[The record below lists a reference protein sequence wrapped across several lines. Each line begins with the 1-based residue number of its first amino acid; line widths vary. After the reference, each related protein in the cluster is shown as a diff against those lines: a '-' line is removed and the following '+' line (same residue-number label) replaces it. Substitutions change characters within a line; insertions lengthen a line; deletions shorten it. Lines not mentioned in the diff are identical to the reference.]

1 MMSPLTFKQQTY
13 PLNPSAIL
21 DFSLE
26 DEQEITLKIY
36 NTFGQ
41 IVHVIFDGN
50 VLKSGHHQLR
60 LYGEAF
66 PPGGCY
72 ARLQTR
78 DGVFHQSLALTA
90 EVA

>member
-1 MMSPLTFKQQTY
+1 MVSPLTFSQQTY
-13 PLNPSAIL
+13 PLNPGAIL
-21 DFSLE
+21 AFTLE

-36 NTFGQ
+36 NNYGQ

-66 PPGGCY
+66 PPGVCY
-72 ARLQTR
+72 ARLQTKQ
-78 DGVFHQSLALTA
+78 GVFQQSLALTTDA
-90 EVA
+90 A